1 MFLNKDLGIA
11 LFGLVYLNLNNS
23 LESIV
28 LNDWVYHYSAY
39 FCIAFDIYN
48 KILIGDIRKN
58 AV

>member
-28 LNDWVYHYSAY
+28 LNDWVYHYS
-39 FCIAFDIYN
+39 
-48 KILIGDIRKN
+48 
-58 AV
+58 V